1 MGTILVPLCEYY
13 DVREKPQ
20 DDSTID
26 NTTINVQED
35 SQYCW
40 NRMKSSFGA
49 VDTVL
54 SSYLIEYKFFIFRLK
69 VNVLFRSKEGELES
83 DSFDYKPTGND
94 SPTNTKRVAF
104 LSVQPQT
111 QQELVPVGKSLSVT
125 RVI

>member
-26 NTTINVQED
+26 NTTLNTQEAKGE

-40 NRMKSSFGA
+40 NRMKSGFGA

-54 SSYLIEYKFFIFRLK
+54 CSYLIE
-69 VNVLFRSKEGELES
+69 
-83 DSFDYKPTGND
+83 
-94 SPTNTKRVAF
+94 
-104 LSVQPQT
+104 
-111 QQELVPVGKSLSVT
+111 
-125 RVI
+125 